1 MKRNMIDIVETV
13 LDDMELHYGH
23 DGMVFHFTMSDD
35 RADFPISIVA
45 LEERDL
51 LMTIGYFPI
60 KVGQQHLDRMCRKLN
75 DINYSTTVGAFVID
89 PEDGDLS
96 FRITHNTDGGAVNEE
111 TVKTCLLQV
120 IARLRDCYEDV
131 MATLYGGPQM
141 SFMFS
146 PERNAAHS

>member
-60 KVGQQHLDRMCRKLN
+60 KVGQQHLDRM
-75 DINYSTTVGAFVID
+75 
-89 PEDGDLS
+89 
-96 FRITHNTDGGAVNEE
+96 
-111 TVKTCLLQV
+111 
-120 IARLRDCYEDV
+120 
-131 MATLYGGPQM
+131 
-141 SFMFS
+141 
-146 PERNAAHS
+146 